1 MTPMTLEG
9 HLTTPL
15 TIDLCST
22 CQGFWFDKYESLKLS
37 AGSILKLMKWIAD
50 HPASGTVGLSD
61 TMQCPR
67 CTSTL
72 RSTNDMTRNT
82 RFSYWRCPQ
91 EHGRFIRFFEFLKEK
106 NFIRPLSAEQIAEMR
121 LSIQSVHCSSCGA
134 PVDLAKT
141 SACTHCG
148 AAISMLDMNQSQQ
161 LIAELQKAAEPKEID
176 PALPLKLAQAKRM
189 AEAPFGPG
197 GTSVDWWDGAS
208 GSCLVHAGLNAVARW
223 MSESGL

>member
-1 MTPMTLEG
+1 MILEA

-37 AGSILKLMKWIAD
+37 AGSTLKLMKWIAE
-50 HPASGTVGLSD
+50 HPASGQVVLTNA
-61 TMQCPR
+61 MQCPR
-67 CTSTL
+67 CSATL

-91 EHGRFIRFFEFLKEK
+91 DHGRFIRFFEFLKEK

-134 PVDLAKT
+134 PIDLAMT

-148 AAISMLDMNQSQQ
+148 AAISMLDLNQSQQ
-161 LIAELQKAAEPKEID
+161 LIAELQKAAEPKKID
-176 PALPLKLAQAKRM
+176 PSLALDLALAKRM
-189 AEAPFGPG
+189 AEAPFGPEG
-197 GTSVDWWDGAS
+197 STIDWRDGDSES
-208 GSCLVHAGLNAVARW
+208 GLVHAGLNALARW
-223 MSESGL
+223 MSSSGI